1 MLRLYNFARVY
12 VNNVVV
18 YSSNLE
24 KHLRHLNE
32 LFNLFKCIN
41 IVIKSSKIFL
51 DYLIIALFNRR
62 SIISNLLWRRIS
74 LRRFAIFSFLKRWS
88 ILRFI
93 LTRRVIYAS
102 TCHTTRKGLKFFKI
116 AKHVFFVKNR
126 SKILYESDILV
137 SS

>member
-62 SIISNLLWRRIS
+62 SIISNLL
-74 LRRFAIFSFLKRWS
+74 
-88 ILRFI
+88 
-93 LTRRVIYAS
+93 
-102 TCHTTRKGLKFFKI
+102 
-116 AKHVFFVKNR
+116 
-126 SKILYESDILV
+126 
-137 SS
+137 